1 MPLVQQYPIDLYLC
15 GHTHG
20 GQIRL
25 PFYGAILTSACTGKQ
40 YEMGPYLEQETLL
53 YISRGIGL
61 EGLSAPRM
69 RLLCRPEIILFTLSN
84 GQEEN
89 GLS

>member
-1 MPLVQQYPIDLYLC
+1 MPLAQQYPVDLYLC

-20 GQIRL
+20 GQVRL
-25 PFYGAILTSACTGKQ
+25 PIYGAIITSSSLGKR
-40 YEMGPYLEQETLL
+40 YEMGPYVEQDTTL

-69 RLLCRPEIILFTLSN
+69 RLLCPPEIILFSLS
-84 GQEEN
+84 GSK
-89 GLS
+89 GDD